1 VDPFPVINAIGL
13 TAFAFVGATKAIR
26 ERFDLFGVAVVGLV
40 TAFAGGTTRDLLVNR
55 VPLALSSPVE
65 VAVGT
70 FGVVAAVG
78 VGAAI
83 ESANDHPVTVFA
95 DAVGLASFATAGA
108 IVATNAEI
116 GGFGVVAL
124 AVVNAVGGGA
134 FADVL
139 LDRSPF
145 VLLDDFYAS
154 CAFLGG
160 LAYWLAVQLGV
171 SGELSAFLCVSVT
184 FGTRILAVRYGWEVP
199 TAQTLRMAD

>member
-1 VDPFPVINAIGL
+1 MINVIGL
-13 TAFAFVGATKAIR
+13 VAFAFVGARKAIR
-26 ERFDLFGVAVVGLV
+26 ERFDLFGIAVVGLV

-55 VPLALSSPVE
+55 VPLALSSPAE
-65 VAVGT
+65 VAVGML
-70 FGVVAAVG
+70 GVVTAVG
-78 VGAAI
+78 VSAVV
-83 ESANDHPVTVFA
+83 ESANDHPVTVLA

-108 IVATNAEI
+108 IVATTAGL

-124 AVVNAVGGGA
+124 AIINAVGGGA

-160 LAYWLAVQLGV
+160 LVYWLAVHLG
-171 SGELSAFLCVSVT
+171 GPGGLSAVLCVSVT
-184 FGTRILAVRYGWEVP
+184 FGTRILAVTYGWEVP
-199 TAQTLRMAD
+199 TAQSLRTTD

>member
-1 VDPFPVINAIGL
+1 MNAVGL
-13 TAFAFVGATKAIR
+13 AAFAFVGATKAIR

-65 VAVGT
+65 IAVGT

-78 VGAAI
+78 VGAVV
-83 ESANDHPVTVFA
+83 ESANDHPVTVSA

-160 LAYWLAVQLGV
+160 LAYWLAVQLGA

-184 FGTRILAVRYGWEVP
+184 FGTRVLAVRYGWEVP
-199 TAQTLRMAD
+199 TAQTLRTAD